1 MPTLY
6 LTTPGTRAHLTS
18 QHLEVELPADRSG
31 ATDGKADI
39 SRPLHRRIPLHDIE
53 QVVVESVSVRRTF

>member
-39 SRPLHRRIPLHDIE
+39 PRPLHRRIPLHDIE